1 MEVCCAKKEPVF
13 DFKINQSIGYVKS
26 IQKKLADTLVKERV
40 AINLKAEQYYLINV
54 FLMLIWTAVLL
65 AALING
71 RVAETVEVGVFC
83 TLLGSYPLLTQY
95 QSELSYYL
103 SSIGKDWLII
113 QALQNFSAFDEV
125 DDREEITDAIP
136 EIIFSDVCFKYPGTD
151 KYALRN
157 INFTLSPG
165 QTIALVGENGS
176 GKSTIIKLLCGL
188 YAPTEGTA
196 TVNGIPV
203 CKLSQASRNKLF
215 SSVFQDFQTY
225 SITIAENIG
234 LGSALDSN
242 DERDIEHAMKKARID
257 AYVKSLPN
265 GAATHLDHLDEDGVN
280 LSGGQRQR
288 LAIAR
293 AYMSNAHYFLLD
305 EPTAAMDPVAESQLY
320 QSFSEII
327 QGKGAVLVS
336 HRLASA
342 VIADRILVLHD
353 GTIAQCG
360 THSDLMAVDGLY
372 KEMFI
377 KQSSWYTEMGADQ

>member
-1 MEVCCAKKEPVF
+1 M
-13 DFKINQSIGYVKS
+13 
-26 IQKKLADTLVKERV
+26 
-40 AINLKAEQYYLINV
+40 
-54 FLMLIWTAVLL
+54 
-65 AALING
+65 
-71 RVAETVEVGVFC
+71 
-83 TLLGSYPLLTQY
+83 
-95 QSELSYYL
+95 
-103 SSIGKDWLII
+103 
-113 QALQNFSAFDEV
+113 
-125 DDREEITDAIP
+125 
-136 EIIFSDVCFKYPGTD
+136 
-151 KYALRN
+151 
-157 INFTLSPG
+157 
-165 QTIALVGENGS
+165 
-176 GKSTIIKLLCGL
+176 
-188 YAPTEGTA
+188 
-196 TVNGIPV
+196 
-203 CKLSQASRNKLF
+203 
-215 SSVFQDFQTY
+215 FQDFQTY